1 MRQVNTEQRYYLKV
15 GELNDWVWYSKDD
28 TRQLTIT
35 AADNDFGLRDG
46 WDFSAPIEPET
57 LEETV
62 IVLRPNSRSDHRLL
76 IKL

>member
-1 MRQVNTEQRYYLKV
+1 MKITPRFIVRNKCTRDLCLRQVNTEQRYYLKV

-57 LEETV
+57 L
-62 IVLRPNSRSDHRLL
+62 
-76 IKL
+76 

>member
-1 MRQVNTEQRYYLKV
+1 MMEV
-15 GELNDWVWYSKDD
+15 GDVSDWVWFSKDD
-28 TRQLTIT
+28 TRQLTFTVI
-35 AADNDFGLRDG
+35 DNDMQLRDG

-62 IVLRPNSRSDHRLL
+62 IVLRPNGRSPHKLL